1 MKATETPLLHFL
13 NGPKQYVIPIYQRTY
28 SWETKQCLQLWKD
41 IVRTGQRQD
50 IAAHFLGSI
59 VYIQKGLYQSSA
71 IPQMLVID
79 GQQRLTTLSLLLSAL
94 ARAIEDSPVPV
105 TEITREE
112 IEGYYLFN
120 TLARDDLRYKLILT
134 QSDRPTLI
142 QQLEG
147 KELPSPASQR
157 IVENH
162 LFFEEQITKSGAPLM
177 TIYEGIKKLVVV
189 DISLDANYDNPQL
202 IFESLNST
210 GLELSQ
216 ADLIRN
222 YVLMGL
228 QREHQETLYND
239 HWYPME
245 QSFGQVGYS
254 RLFDRFM
261 RDYLTIKTGRIPN
274 IRQVYEAFKTYEQS
288 PRSGDIDA
296 IVSDVHRYSK
306 YFVAMALEAETD
318 PGLRACFAD
327 INDLRVE
334 VAYPFLLE
342 VYDDY
347 AHGRLKPDEF
357 IQILRLVES
366 YVFRRAVCGIPT
378 NSLNKTFATL
388 GRQLDK
394 KRYLESFRAA
404 LLLKD
409 SYRRFPDDV
418 EFTRELAIKDLY
430 NFRSRTYW
438 LRRMENHDRKEL
450 VNVEEYTIEHIM
462 PQNEDLSQ
470 QWQADL
476 GADWHQIHERYLH
489 TLGNL
494 TLTGYNPELSD
505 RPFLQ
510 KRQMKGGF
518 ADSPLRLNRS
528 LAQLDHWNE
537 ATIQA
542 RADELA
548 TLATK
553 IWIYPQLP
561 PDVVD
566 RYRATGRARGASYT
580 LADHPN
586 LSGSIMDLFQ
596 QVRKRLLHLDP
607 SVTEEILK
615 YYIAY
620 KTSTNFVDIIAQK
633 RCLLLMLNMRY
644 DEVYDPHDLC
654 RDVTGIGR
662 WGNGDVEVR
671 LSSPSQI
678 ETVMELVQQSFDLH
692 ADDGNDYAA

>member
-1 MKATETPLLHFL
+1 MKATETPFLAFL
-13 NGPKQYVIPIYQRTY
+13 NGPKQYIIPIYQRTY
-28 SWETKQCLQLWKD
+28 SWETKQCKQLWKD
-41 IVRTGQRQD
+41 ILRTGQRHD

-59 VYIQKGLYQSSA
+59 VYIQRGLYQSSA

-94 ARAIEDSPVPV
+94 ARAIENSPVPIQ
-105 TEITREE
+105 EITQEE
-112 IEGYYLFN
+112 IEGYYLLN
-120 TLARDDLRYKLILT
+120 TLGRGDLRYKLILT

-147 KELPSPASQR
+147 KELPKPASHR
-157 IVENH
+157 IVENY
-162 LFFEEQITKSGAPLM
+162 LFFEEQIAKSGVPLM
-177 TIYEGIKKLVVV
+177 TIYKGIEKLIVV
-189 DISLDANYDNPQL
+189 DISLNANYDNPQL

-228 QREHQETLYND
+228 QPRHQEALYND
-239 HWYPME
+239 HWHPME

-274 IRQVYEAFKTYEQS
+274 IRQVYEDFKTYEHS
-288 PRSGDIDA
+288 PTSGDIDDLVA
-296 IVSDVHRYSK
+296 DVHRYSK

-318 PGLRACFAD
+318 SALRECFAD
-327 INDLRVE
+327 INELRVE
-334 VAYPFLLE
+334 VAYPLLLD

-347 AHGRLKPDEF
+347 VRSRLTREEF

-388 GRQLDK
+388 SRQLDK
-394 KRYLESFRAA
+394 KRYFESFQAA

-418 EFTRELAIKDLY
+418 EFTCEIVVKDLY
-430 NFRSRTYW
+430 NFRSRNYW
-438 LRRMENHDRKEL
+438 LRRMENHDRKER
-450 VNVEEYTIEHIM
+450 VNVEEYTIEHVM
-462 PQNEDLSQ
+462 PQNEDLCREWQ
-470 QWQADL
+470 QDL
-476 GADWHQIHERYLH
+476 GQNWPDIHVRYLH

-505 RPFLQ
+505 RPFKE
-510 KRQMKGGF
+510 KRDIKGGF
-518 ADSPLRLNRS
+518 ADSPIRLNRS
-528 LAQLDHWNE
+528 LAKLDRWNE
-537 ATIQA
+537 AAIQA
-542 RADELA
+542 RAEELA
-548 TLATK
+548 KLATK
-553 IWIYPQLP
+553 IWAYPQMSPAVL
-561 PDVVD
+561 D
-566 RYRATGRARGASYT
+566 RYRAEDKRHGATYT

-596 QVRKRLLHLDP
+596 QIRKRLLHLDP

-633 RCLLLMLNMRY
+633 RRLLLMLNMRF
-644 DEVYDPHDLC
+644 DEVHDPHGLC
-654 RDVTGIGR
+654 QDVTGIGR

-678 ETVMELVQQSFDLH
+678 DAVMELVQQSFDLH
-692 ADDGNDYAA
+692 ADNGNE